1 MLVIEVHY
9 FSTDMSI
16 VVLLGTFT
24 ETIYVPKTQLT
35 TKLCD
40 QQQAHVS
47 GGSIQS
53 KTHLG

>member
-1 MLVIEVHY
+1 MLVIEVHN
-9 FSTDMSI
+9 FSTDMSF
-16 VVLLGTFT
+16 VVLLGTLT

-47 GGSIQS
+47 SGSIQF
-53 KTHLG
+53 KTHMG